1 MGPAD
6 KTSFFWLLS
15 ARASLKNGQRD
26 PTNTKPTS
34 NEKNIFVHNQ
44 TVKAKA
50 KEYNMP
56 SSKFKYISFFCTRR

>member
-15 ARASLKNGQRD
+15 ARDSLKNGQRD

-44 TVKAKA
+44 TVKQKPKSTIYA
-50 KEYNMP
+50 
-56 SSKFKYISFFCTRR
+56 F